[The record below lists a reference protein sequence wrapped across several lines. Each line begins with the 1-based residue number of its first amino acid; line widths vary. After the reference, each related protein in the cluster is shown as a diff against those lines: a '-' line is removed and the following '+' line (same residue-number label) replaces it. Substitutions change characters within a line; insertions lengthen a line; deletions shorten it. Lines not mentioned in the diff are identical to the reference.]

1 MPKHFSRK
9 VLIENR
15 EELGEVNRENDSSHS
30 HIVSALDDSY
40 AVPQVSANLIS
51 IIFSSTSTEFLR
63 SCHLFFAS
71 SHIPQSACVNVTAIL
86 ASRPWVATCHWIL
99 SHSVVGYPNI
109 VMMPLHV
116 IRTVVFFDITRVCI
130 VTRAWIEMI

>member
-15 EELGEVNRENDSSHS
+15 EKLGEVNRENDSSHS

-40 AVPQVSANLIS
+40 AVPQ
-51 IIFSSTSTEFLR
+51 FLR

-116 IRTVVFFDITRVCI
+116 IRTVVFFDITRVWI